1 MKWINKMRQFPAF
14 VSILGILA
22 FTTVAQTN
30 LTVENGSKNGGNRG
44 RQLAHVWANPNPP
57 NMVFDRWTGS
67 TNLVQ
72 DVFASHTL
80 VNPLGKNINLTATYK
95 SAPDWTLT
103 SGTINGTSVLY
114 HIPPQHIG
122 IIFIFHGAGGS
133 NLIILR
139 PEDRNFAN
147 EAVAA
152 GYGVIALNSSD
163 RTTATWSFAFPP
175 NNPDV
180 TNVETLVTQF
190 RQQGIIAQNAPLFA
204 VGTSNGGFF
213 TGIVSHFLNFR
224 AAAIYIVFT
233 ADLIN
238 NITVVPTIYC
248 VAANDDAP
256 EVGQAGNQRAY
267 NQFLNLRSRG
277 IRTSFNN
284 LLPSPV
290 YPERFWRI
298 PDLTQTD
305 SINIHN
311 ALKSNGFLDRQ
322 DYLIQNP
329 SSSSWQTVIPPQYAS
344 RLTAISDQLDVCFA
358 THKFYSDYNSRVLRF
373 FTETN

>member
-1 MKWINKMRQFPAF
+1 MKSFLNLF
-14 VSILGILA
+14 SILCVLSL
-22 FTTVAQTN
+22 TPLAQTN

-44 RQLAHVWANPNPP
+44 RQTAHVWANPNPP

-72 DVFASHTL
+72 DVFATHTP
-80 VNPLGKNINLTATYK
+80 VNPLSKNINLTATYK
-95 SAPDWTLT
+95 FAPDWTPT
-103 SGTINGTSVLY
+103 SGTINGTSFLY

-122 IIFIFHGAGGS
+122 IIFLFHGAGGS

-180 TNVETLVTQF
+180 TNVENLVTQF
-190 RQQGIIAQNAPLFA
+190 RQQGIIAQNAPLFS

-238 NITVVPTIYC
+238 NVTVVPTIYC

-267 NQFLNLRSRG
+267 NQFLNLQSRG
-277 IRTSFNN
+277 IRASFNN
-284 LLPSPV
+284 HPPSPV

-298 PDLTQTD
+298 PNLTQTD
-305 SINIHN
+305 SSVIYN
-311 ALKSNGFLDRQ
+311 AIKTNGFLDGR

-329 SSSSWQTVIPPQYAS
+329 GTSNWQSVIPAQYAS
-344 RLTAISDQLDVCFA
+344 RLTAIGDQLDVCYA

-373 FTETN
+373 FAESN